1 MKTLF
6 AIIATLGLA
15 SSAVLAD
22 TTSQGNADSSQH
34 GSMFDQLDSDRS
46 GNLNKDEASA
56 AGISSDD
63 FKRLDTDGDGELS
76 RDEVAAHANS
86 SGDRSDSYRSDG
98 TSSDRGT
105 SSGTSTD
112 RDAGQTR

>member
-22 TTSQGNADSSQH
+22 TTTQGNVDSSQQ

-46 GNLNKDEASA
+46 GNLNEDEASA

-63 FKRLDTDGDGELS
+63 FKRLDTNGDGELS
-76 RDEVAAHANS
+76 RDEVAARANS
-86 SGDRSDSYRSDG
+86 SEDRSDSYGSG
-98 TSSDRGT
+98 
-105 SSGTSTD
+105 GTSTD
-112 RDAGQTR
+112 GDASGAAGQTW